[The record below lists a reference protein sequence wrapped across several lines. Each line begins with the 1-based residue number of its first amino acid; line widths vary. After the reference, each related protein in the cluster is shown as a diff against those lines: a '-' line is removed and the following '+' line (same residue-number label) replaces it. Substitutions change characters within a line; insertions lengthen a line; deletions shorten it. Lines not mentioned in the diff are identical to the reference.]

1 MAWLRVRVSAF
12 TCVLLGA
19 MATACVAPPPG
30 SAPRQVAG
38 APEPTSTHVIVR
50 FGTPPTEARLK
61 DLEKAGLRVIEAF
74 DRTTYVA
81 RADEALDLASVAT
94 GNAEF
99 TVAPVV
105 ADSKLGRWLREAEP
119 PPWSRLPDGRVR
131 VDAFFYEDVGPKS
144 RNLALRRSV
153 RTPGPWLGPA
163 DLLARRAPAAMPLR

>member
-19 MATACVAPPPG
+19 MATACVAPPPE

-81 RADEALDLASVAT
+81 RADEALDLAEKPLVRFPPSDV
-94 GNAEF
+94 
-99 TVAPVV
+99 
-105 ADSKLGRWLREAEP
+105 DS
-119 PPWSRLPDGRVR
+119 
-131 VDAFFYEDVGPKS
+131 
-144 RNLALRRSV
+144 
-153 RTPGPWLGPA
+153 WLGKFA
-163 DLLARRAPAAMPLR
+163 IVMWLVIRDIGW